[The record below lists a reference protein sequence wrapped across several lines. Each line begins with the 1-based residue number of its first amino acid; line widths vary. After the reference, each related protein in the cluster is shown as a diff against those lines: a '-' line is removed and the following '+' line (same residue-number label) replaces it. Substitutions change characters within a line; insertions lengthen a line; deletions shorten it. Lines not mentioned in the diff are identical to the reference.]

1 MYREFRPDPKLRPF
15 VECGWLRSGSATPSI
30 RVMPDGCVDVFVTAD
45 GEVMVAGPANVA
57 AGKLWASMRTATRLR
72 SMLSA
77 V

>member
-1 MYREFRPDPKLRPF
+1 
-15 VECGWLRSGSATPSI
+15 
-30 RVMPDGCVDVFVTAD
+30 VFVTAN

-72 SMLSA
+72 SMLSG